1 MSNDN
6 RRRPVHSHDPEHARQ
21 EALHAREARRQHSGR
36 EGTGQR
42 KSSSDTSRQS
52 SSVTDRQPA
61 LHTSS
66 ASRRKAI
73 SHNSRYQQVRRQ
85 KIMLAG
91 GGILLV
97 LLLVIIFSARACSSR
112 KAAEAA
118 ALQKAQAEAEAKK
131 AETAAAETVKTPVS
145 LTISVVGDCTLGT
158 DETFDYDTSFNA
170 YYENNGKDYFFK
182 NVKSIF
188 EADDLT
194 IANFEGTLTDS
205 DTRADKT
212 FAFKGPAEYAQ
223 ILTSGSVEAVNTAN
237 NHSHDY
243 GDQSYTDTLTALD
256 NAGITHFGYDDTA
269 VMDIKGV
276 KVGLVGI
283 YELKDHLGRE
293 QQLKDNIAK
302 VKKDGAELVI
312 VIFHW
317 GNETE
322 TVPDTNQMT
331 LGRLAID
338 EGADL
343 VCGHHP
349 HVLQGIETY
358 KGKNIVYS
366 LGNFCFGGNS
376 SPSDM
381 DTMIFQQ
388 TFTITSEGVQAD
400 NVTNIIPCSISSAD
414 GYNNYQPTPATGDEA
429 TRIKAKIQER
439 SAAIPAADSSASS
452 GTAGNSDSNSS
463 DSTDNSSSSSTD
475 SSSDGSASGADVSDG
490 TASSDSSAD
499 SDSSSDVSDGST
511 DSDTSDDGSYSSDD
525 EAGNDDTSDFTD
537 DSEE

>member
-1 MSNDN
+1 MANDN
-6 RRRPVHSHDPEHARQ
+6 RKTPHRHDPELARKEALQARQ
-21 EALHAREARRQHSGR
+21 THTHRSGQKESGHRQ
-36 EGTGQR
+36 T
-42 KSSSDTSRQS
+42 TSRVNKRPS
-52 SSVTDRQPA
+52 T
-61 LHTSS
+61 HSS
-66 ASRRKAI
+66 ATSRRKNI
-73 SHNSRYQQVRRQ
+73 KKNSRYQQVRRQ
-85 KIMLAG
+85 KMMLAG
-91 GGILLV
+91 GGFLI
-97 LLLVIIFSARACSSR
+97 LLLVIIFSARSCISSR

-118 ALQKAQAEAEAKK
+118 AIQKAQEAAQAKK
-131 AETAAAETVKTPVS
+131 SEETAKAAQKDPVS

-158 DETFDYDTSFNA
+158 DETFDYDTSLNA
-170 YYENNGKDYFFK
+170 YYDSNGKDYFFQ

-188 EADDLT
+188 SADDLT

-205 DTRADKT
+205 DTREDKT
-212 FAFKGPAEYAQ
+212 FAFKAPAEYAQ
-223 ILTSGSVEAVNTAN
+223 ILTSGSIEAVNTAN

-243 GDQSYTDTLTALD
+243 GEQSYTDTLTALD
-256 NAGITHFGYDDTA
+256 NAGIIHFGYDDTA

-302 VKKDGAELVI
+302 VKADGAELVI

-317 GNETE
+317 GNESE

-388 TFTITSEGVQAD
+388 TFTITSNGVQAD

-429 TRIKAKIQER
+429 TRIKAKIDER
-439 SAAIPAADSSASS
+439 SAAIPSADSTAKSS
-452 GTAGNSDSNSS
+452 GDTGNSDTVSADEASGNTDTSDESDTSS
-463 DSTDNSSSSSTD
+463 DF
-475 SSSDGSASGADVSDG
+475 SDE
-490 TASSDSSAD
+490 SDSSDYDA
-499 SDSSSDVSDGST
+499 SDEED
-511 DSDTSDDGSYSSDD
+511 YSSDE
-525 EAGNDDTSDFTD
+525 EADFSDN
-537 DSEE
+537 SEE